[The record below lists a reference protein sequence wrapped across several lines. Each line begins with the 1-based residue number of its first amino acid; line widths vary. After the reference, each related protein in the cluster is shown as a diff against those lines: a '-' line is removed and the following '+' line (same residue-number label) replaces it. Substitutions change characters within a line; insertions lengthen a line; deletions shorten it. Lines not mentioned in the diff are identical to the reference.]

1 MNKGMVVVISA
12 PSGCGKDTVV
22 RALCQ
27 KRPDCHVSIS
37 ATTRKKRKNEKDGID
52 YYFRSTEEFE
62 KMIQEGA
69 FLEYVCYDGNYYGT
83 PKMEVERCV
92 SGGLVC
98 ILVIETAGASKI
110 MKLLPECLSIFLLPP
125 SLEVLEKRLV
135 GRGTDD
141 DQTIRS
147 RMLIANDELKH
158 ANEYDYCVVNDDLS
172 ACVDEIDGI
181 FNKELYIR
189 NHAKG

>member
-27 KRPDCHVSIS
+27 KRSDCHVSIS

-52 YYFRSTEEFE
+52 YYFRSPEEF
-62 KMIQEGA
+62 KQMIQDDA

-92 SGGLVC
+92 NGGLVC
-98 ILVIETAGASKI
+98 ILVIETAGASRI
-110 MKLLPECLSIFLLPP
+110 MKLLPDCLSIFLLPP

-135 GRGTDD
+135 NRGTDD

-158 ANEYDYCVVNDDLS
+158 ANEYDYCVVNDDLQV
-172 ACVDEIDGI
+172 CVDEINDI
-181 FNKELYIR
+181 FSKELYNR